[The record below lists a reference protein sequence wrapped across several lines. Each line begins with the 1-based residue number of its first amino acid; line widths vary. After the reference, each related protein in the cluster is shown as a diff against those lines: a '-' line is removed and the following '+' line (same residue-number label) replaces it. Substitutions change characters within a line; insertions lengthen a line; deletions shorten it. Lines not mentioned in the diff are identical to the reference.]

1 MPRAFPMGHRRRGAG
16 YTTSQLLDIERASV
30 LAKYESQTWYV
41 AANAVSTTPAGS
53 ASNTG
58 QSWSDAFALL
68 QTAISAAVAGDI
80 ILVGQGHTEN
90 ITAAATIAISKAL
103 QIVGMGWGRRR
114 PVFTWTTLT
123 TATITIA
130 GSNVWIENCVFAMTG
145 IDALV
150 TGFAVTGDDVSFVG
164 CEFETGNAT
173 NQCALGITVTGTDR
187 FSMIDCHVHGTID
200 AGMTNFVQIVGSAGK
215 QKDYQFIGNT
225 MIAACTTTLGLINNI
240 TVALVNCVVQ
250 DNTFVN
256 LTASATKVFVALTGS
271 TGLVMNNRCGI
282 GSGAA
287 PFSIDAGWWA
297 GNWSAAAVATNGTLV

>member
-16 YTTSQLLDIERASV
+16 YTTAQLLDIERASV
-30 LAKYESQTWYV
+30 LAKYESNTWYV
-41 AANAVSTTPAGS
+41 ASTAFGLQPAG
-53 ASNTG
+53 ASGNSGT
-58 QSWSDAFALL
+58 SWTDAFATVG
-68 QTAISAAVAGDI
+68 QAISAALAGDI
-80 ILVGQGHTEN
+80 ILVGQLHAEN
-90 ITAAATIAISKAL
+90 ITAAATIAVSKAL

-114 PVFTWTTLT
+114 PVFTWTTAT

-130 GSNVWIENCVFAMTG
+130 GSNVWIENCVFDGTG
-145 IDALV
+145 FDAIV
-150 TGFAVTGDDVSFVG
+150 TMFAVTGDDVWFVG

-173 NQCALGITVTGTDR
+173 NQVSLGITVTGTNR
-187 FSMIDCHVHGTID
+187 FNMIDCHVHGTID

-225 MIAACTTTLGLINNI
+225 MMAACTTSLGLINNI
-240 TVALVNCVVQ
+240 TTACVNCIIQ

-256 LTASATKVFVALTGS
+256 LTASATKVAVFLTGS

-287 PFSIDAGWWA
+287 PFTIDAGWWA